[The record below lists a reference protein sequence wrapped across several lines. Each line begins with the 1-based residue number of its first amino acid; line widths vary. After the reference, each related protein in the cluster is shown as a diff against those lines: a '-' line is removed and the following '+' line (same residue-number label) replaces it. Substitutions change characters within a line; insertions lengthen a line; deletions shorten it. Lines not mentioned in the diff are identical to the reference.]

1 MKEILLT
8 SSALILALLVMRR
21 LFHEKISRRVQ
32 YALWGFVLLRLLLP
46 VQLPAADFSILSVSE
61 PARAQVAERL
71 EQEPVYVLPVK
82 IDRWNHPMEDYS
94 PGEEIDWTG
103 TGHTVVSEDREN
115 FVTYAFTLQ
124 EALDLTWKIG
134 MGVMGAWMLL
144 ANLRFWRKLRKSRIP
159 LELPECRYPVYLMEE
174 GLVSPCLFGLV
185 RPAVYLTPAAM
196 ENEESLRHV
205 LAHEEAHGRHWDPLW
220 ALLRNVCLAVY
231 WFDPL
236 VWWAAAASKEDC
248 ELACDESALARL
260 GEDQRIPYG
269 QTLLRLI
276 PLQRARGGVIL
287 TATTMTSDKK
297 KMKERIMRIA
307 ENKKM
312 KTAALLAALALT
324 IGVCAV
330 TFTGCE
336 AQAAPEPAAPVKQA
350 ADRPVTTPS
359 DMPTLPSDALRIP
372 LDDLQPVEL
381 QKVELISA
389 ETVYTGHHGDDHSDG
404 HHEAQRSTRCEGDG
418 TRTAAGCGIFAWT
431 YGNMTYISSQKLTS
445 SAYPDDYFLCFENED
460 CVVEPFTDVF
470 GYDGVMIAYNDI
482 MEDSDLY
489 GTINDYYLFEEN
501 GDGSTDVYLL
511 ARVYGIPEL
520 IDLNGDGV
528 NELVGTNCLLH
539 AQIFFQR
546 KGGIYEANIPALLKA
561 QWSPTTQFMFTGWY
575 SEHQLLRIYGE
586 KPVVYEGQET
596 DVHATFYRDVYFNG
610 DSLLISKTPRA
621 EMGDHILASVQDN
634 SAAVDAARA
643 AAKRNAD
650 AWTSQYNEG
659 MENPPEWDDYCVTS
673 LDWVYPEFEAGQP
686 EGGPSYAVYEYQYEV
701 HTSTPERIDMLA
713 GGAWLDEDGWVGGF
727 YDANSHYLVFQIL
740 DDGSYKLLTGPGQ
753 IPGDCAPGSSRFAE
767 AVKQILTYNGLT

>member
-248 ELACDESALARL
+248 ELACDEGALKRL
-260 GEDQRIPYG
+260 GEAERFAYG
-269 QTLLRLI
+269 RTLLSLI
-276 PLQRARGGVIL
+276 GARSRPADL
-287 TATTMTSDKK
+287 LSCATTMTGDGKTVAQRVK
-297 KMKERIMRIA
+297 RIA
-307 ENKKM
+307 QAPKRWLW
-312 KTAALLAALALT
+312 AAVAAVLLAGT
-324 IGVCAV
+324 VTVCAFGRTEPTQPPEQELWPDGV
-330 TFTGCE
+330 DVRVYTRDLGGFGGDFNIRLNKDGTFSYYEGLLSSFIGMGTWIREGNVIRLADE
-336 AQAAPEPAAPVKQA
+336 RDEDHLMYHYFTLEEDALVFRAGESVRFMYVDVADGERFSLTYAGTDPVKTPDAQTDSPAPTPEQA
-350 ADRPVTTPS
+350 VPMEFSLSLNEGATGVDLTGLDCGSAFWGAELDNGMVIAGRRDLMDAEMLGYLTVTEP
-359 DMPTLPSDALRIP
+359 R
-372 LDDLQPVEL
+372 
-381 QKVELISA
+381 
-389 ETVYTGHHGDDHSDG
+389 
-404 HHEAQRSTRCEGDG
+404 
-418 TRTAAGCGIFAWT
+418 
-431 YGNMTYISSQKLTS
+431 
-445 SAYPDDYFLCFENED
+445 FL
-460 CVVEPFTDVF
+460 
-470 GYDGVMIAYNDI
+470 
-482 MEDSDLY
+482 
-489 GTINDYYLFEEN
+489 
-501 GDGSTDVYLL
+501 
-511 ARVYGIPEL
+511 
-520 IDLNGDGV
+520 
-528 NELVGTNCLLH
+528 
-539 AQIFFQR
+539 
-546 KGGIYEANIPALLKA
+546 
-561 QWSPTTQFMFTGWY
+561 
-575 SEHQLLRIYGE
+575 GE
-586 KPVVYEGQET
+586 KF
-596 DVHATFYRDVYFNG
+596 AAG
-610 DSLLISKTPRA
+610 DSLLFSVCYPEEGPLLFFGFDEHGNGPEKPVT
-621 EMGDHILASVQDN
+621 ASVY
-634 SAAVDAARA
+634 AFVDLSDGTVREKGLSGFESGTEEFSDELLVRTAQRLALIIEDTADYYDRA
-643 AAKRNAD
+643 AESQKALEAERAQLEDRN
-650 AWTSQYNEG
+650 
-659 MENPPEWDDYCVTS
+659 
-673 LDWVYPEFEAGQP
+673 
-686 EGGPSYAVYEYQYEV
+686 
-701 HTSTPERIDMLA
+701 
-713 GGAWLDEDGWVGGF
+713 DE
-727 YDANSHYLVFQIL
+727 
-740 DDGSYKLLTGPGQ
+740 
-753 IPGDCAPGSSRFAE
+753 
-767 AVKQILTYNGLT
+767 